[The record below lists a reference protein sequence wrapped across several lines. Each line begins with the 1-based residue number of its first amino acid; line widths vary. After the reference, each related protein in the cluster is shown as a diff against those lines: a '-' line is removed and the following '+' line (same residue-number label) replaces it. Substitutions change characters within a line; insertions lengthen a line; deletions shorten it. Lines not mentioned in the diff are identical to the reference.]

1 MASWET
7 PMAQMNYQWG
17 IFQIATLWLPE
28 GRPPSSDVDS
38 ETAQSPPAIMP
49 LPGEPHGHGVNP
61 QIRRKLRPV
70 GVQHSKQF
78 GGIWGWSGHV
88 PTIFPRNIR
97 LFRGFPITTS
107 DYRRG
112 IPTYP
117 KMSRF
122 NAISRFLRGVCSHV
136 KGNSKGSDF
145 FKLIDNRR
153 AVTWRSHHSV
163 PFGCLFVKMRRNTH
177 VCWGLPYLRPCPCAP
192 LSVRLARAISIG
204 FLDNLCSFICQLHR
218 KNYHRNII

>member
-1 MASWET
+1 MAYMASWET
-7 PMAQMNYQWG
+7 PMAQMNHQWG

-49 LPGEPHGHGVNP
+49 LSDEPDGHGVNP

-88 PTIFPRNIR
+88 PTIFPRNLR

-122 NAISRFLRGVCSHV
+122 NAISRFLRGACSHV
-136 KGNSKGSDF
+136 KGNCKGN
-145 FKLIDNRR
+145 I
-153 AVTWRSHHSV
+153 
-163 PFGCLFVKMRRNTH
+163 
-177 VCWGLPYLRPCPCAP
+177 
-192 LSVRLARAISIG
+192 
-204 FLDNLCSFICQLHR
+204 FLNW
-218 KNYHRNII
+218 